1 MASEIIS
8 GEQVRAAIARVA
20 ARLGELGELLNRL
33 DAAVGDGDLGIT
45 AVKGGAALSDYITA
59 KPPGDDLGAY
69 LGGVG
74 MAFNRAASSTFG
86 ALAATALLRA
96 GKEIKGASA
105 LDASSLARAL
115 GAAVAGVQERGK
127 ARPGDKT
134 LVDALHPAA
143 EAFAAAVA
151 SGQDSR
157 TAAVSMLEAARAGR
171 DAVVAHQSR
180 IGRAAWVGERTRNQ
194 PDPGSVLVVQILEA
208 ILETD
213 YSLPPG
219 TSP

>member
-1 MASEIIS
+1 
-8 GEQVRAAIARVA
+8 
-20 ARLGELGELLNRL
+20 
-33 DAAVGDGDLGIT
+33 
-45 AVKGGAALSDYITA
+45 
-59 KPPGDDLGAY
+59 
-69 LGGVG
+69 

-143 EAFAAAVA
+143 EAFAAGVA

-157 TAAVSMLEAARAGR
+157 TAAASMLEAARAGR
-171 DAVVAHQSR
+171 DAVVAQQSR